1 LGIISLL
8 RICNNET
15 EANDMNPA
23 PIKIVSWFDFEC
35 MNLDDCP
42 YAISI
47 REDSRSVR

>member
-1 LGIISLL
+1 LEIASLL

-15 EANDMNPA
+15 EANYMNRA
-23 PIKIVSWFDFEC
+23 PIKIVTWFDFGY

-47 REDSRSVR
+47 REGSRSVR